1 MRALVTG
8 GAGFVG
14 TNLIKRLLSDSHW
27 DEVVSLDNYSTGK
40 RENEQDG
47 CKYIEVDISDRL
59 RRHKAFGLE
68 IYQVEKPD
76 VIFHLAA
83 KARIAPSI
91 QNPSESLFNN
101 IDSTI
106 NVLEYARLYNIP
118 VVYAGSSSAHGDIYA
133 NPYTF
138 TKWSGE
144 ELCKLYSNVYDLP
157 IAICRFYNVYGDGQ
171 LSEGAYCTVLGIFE
185 RQFKAGE
192 PLTITSD
199 GEQRRDFTD
208 VMDIVDG
215 LMKCGAS
222 LLIPNEYNAR
232 INGET
237 FELGNGKNYS
247 INELAD
253 AFGDYPREYIPERP
267 GEVRESLNTDTKANI
282 MLGWKPKG
290 DIIRYIKENYI
301 LDK

>member
-83 KARIAPSI
+83 KARIVPSI
-91 QNPSESLFNN
+91 QNPTKSLFNN

-106 NVLEYARLYNIP
+106 NVLEYARINNIP

-138 TKWSGE
+138 TKWNGE

-185 RQFKAGE
+185 RLYNNNE
-192 PLTITSD
+192 PLTITGD
-199 GEQRRDFTD
+199 GEQRRDFTHVD
-208 VMDIVDG
+208 DIVDG
-215 LMKCGAS
+215 LIRCAWVLGGK
-222 LLIPNEYNAR
+222 
-232 INGET
+232 T
-237 FELGNGKNYS
+237 FELGRGKNYS
-247 INELAD
+247 INEIAD
-253 AFGDYPREYIPERP
+253 AFGDYPTEYIEEKP
-267 GEVRESLNTDTKANI
+267 GEMRNTLNTDTRARD
-282 MLGWKPKG
+282 MLDWNPTG
-290 DIIRYIKENYI
+290 DIIEYIKNNI
-301 LDK
+301 LRK